1 MSELRIESLSKVFAP
16 GVVALDDV
24 SFDVGDQEFVFLLGP
39 SGAGKTTTLRLI
51 AGLDQPS
58 AGSISIGGRPAAGL
72 APRAR
77 DVAMVYDKHSM
88 YPHLTVFENMAYPLR
103 LRGVPDAE
111 LRRRIGATADVLGIS
126 PLLGRRPRELSG
138 GQQQR
143 VAIGRA
149 LVRDANAYLMD
160 EPISALDAK
169 LRAHMRVEFKRLQRE
184 FAATILYVSHDQL
197 EAMTMGDRIVVID
210 RGVVQQIGTPRDIF
224 DRPANLFVATFV
236 GEPSMNTLL
245 CHLRQEGGRWQVR
258 GDRFHVEVSET
269 WINRHGLAA
278 HAGKPLTLGIR
289 PHRIALARPD
299 DAGHPNVETGRV
311 YAVETLGSETIY
323 DAEIDGQVVRIWSR
337 EASGHGLRGQIG
349 APIHFR
355 VDPSGLYLFDR
366 ATGRTLGHATTELDR
381 AA

>member
-1 MSELRIESLSKVFAP
+1 MSELRIENLSKVFAP

-24 SFDVGDQEFVFLLGP
+24 SFEVGDQEFVFLLGP

-58 AGSISIGGRPAAGL
+58 AGHISIGGKPAAGL
-72 APRAR
+72 APRER

-88 YPHLTVFENMAYPLR
+88 YPHLSVFENMAYPLR
-103 LRGVPDAE
+103 LRGLPDAE
-111 LRRRIGATADVLGIS
+111 LRRKIEATADILGIS
-126 PLLGRRPRELSG
+126 PLLQRRPRELSG

-210 RGVVQQIGTPRDIF
+210 KGVVQQVGTPRDIF

-236 GEPSMNTLL
+236 GEPSMNTLP

-258 GDRFHVEVSET
+258 GNQFHVEISER
-269 WINRHGLAA
+269 WINRHGLAT

-289 PHRIALARPD
+289 PHRIALASPD
-299 DAGHPNVETGRV
+299 EAGQPNVETGRV

-337 EASGHGLRGQIG
+337 DASKHGLRGHIG

-355 VDPSGLYLFDR
+355 VDPDGLYLFDR
-366 ATGRTLGHATTELDR
+366 ETGRALAHATTELDR
-381 AA
+381 VA